1 MEQVHRLS
9 RGRVHAVLDFLARM
23 PIKKAFSHRKFAIM
37 FNSVSARAANA
48 YRRVGIETTVDGASP
63 HHLIALLFD
72 SLAQAI
78 ASAQGAVARGDQPGK
93 GAQIGR
99 AVRLLEEGLK
109 AGLDDER
116 GGELAGRLRALY
128 DYCIARLTFANLR
141 SDPAALAEVA
151 ALIAPVA
158 QGWKEIGPAAVAA
171 AGQPS

>member
-1 MEQVHRLS
+1 MEQVHPLS
-9 RGRVHAVLDFLARM
+9 LGMAQAILDFLARM
-23 PIKKAFSHRKFAIM
+23 PINKAFSNRKFAM

-63 HHLIALLFD
+63 HRLISLLFD
-72 SLAQAI
+72 SLTQAI
-78 ASAQGAVARGDQPGK
+78 AGAQGALARGDQPTK

-109 AGLDDER
+109 AGLDDDR

-128 DYCIARLTFANLR
+128 DYCIARLTLANLR
-141 SDPAALAEVA
+141 SDSAALAEVA

-158 QGWKEIGPAAVAA
+158 QGWNEIGPGVAR
-171 AGQPS
+171 QPR